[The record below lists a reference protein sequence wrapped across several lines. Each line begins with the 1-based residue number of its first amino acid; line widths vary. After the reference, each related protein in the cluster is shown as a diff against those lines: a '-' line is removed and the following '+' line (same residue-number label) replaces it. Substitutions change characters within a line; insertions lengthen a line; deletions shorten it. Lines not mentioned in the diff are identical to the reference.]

1 MCQCFVSMTNSES
14 PPRPAPVA
22 TNERADILDVIR
34 GFALGGVFLSNVY
47 IWLSGMIFVPRAQVE
62 ASLSGTIATVM
73 NGVYGVFIAGK
84 FMTMFTF
91 LFGLGLSVQFARAA
105 ERDDSA
111 VRRYLRRCF
120 ALVFLGVLHLS
131 LLWYGDIAHVYAI
144 IGLFVLLFRNRS
156 TKTLIVWG
164 LLLTLVSVP
173 VGMWIQFA
181 LPKYLQSAE
190 ALQAATAARLSHEEE
205 FNRQAMSVFQGQSY
219 WAMVRMNWATYW
231 EHFFGPIFLAYNFA
245 TLGNFLLGLAAGRLR
260 WFQDVAAHKT
270 AFKRLLGW
278 SALTGILALLVAA
291 AIRHFSASK
300 TPMQDGLFL
309 SILMPIL
316 SNVRTLSFALVYM
329 SAITLLYQRDFFKRF
344 FSIYIP
350 AGRMAISNY
359 FAQSAIGVFVFYGIG
374 LGHLGDLRP
383 RWIFAMPLAMFV
395 VQMVLSWLWLRYF
408 RFGPVEWISRSITYG
423 KLQSMRNR

>member
-1 MCQCFVSMTNSES
+1 MTNTES

-34 GFALGGVFLSNVY
+34 GFALGGVFIANVY
-47 IWLSGMIFVPRAQVE
+47 VWMSGMIFMPRDTVKE
-62 ASLSGTIATVM
+62 HLSGTLPKVM
-73 NGVYGVFIAGK
+73 DAVAGILIAGK

-91 LFGLGLSVQFARAA
+91 LFGLGLSVQFTRAA

-120 ALVFLGVLHLS
+120 ALVLLGVLHLS
-131 LLWYGDIAHVYAI
+131 LLWYGDISHVYAI
-144 IGLFVLLFRNRS
+144 IGLLVLVFRNRS
-156 TKTLIVWG
+156 TKTLIILG
-164 LLLTLVSVP
+164 LLLTLVAVP

-190 ALQAATAARLSHEEE
+190 ALEAATAARLAHEEA
-205 FNRQAMSVFQGQSY
+205 FNRQAMAVYQGQSY
-219 WAMVRMNWATYW
+219 WAMVRMNWATYR
-231 EHFFGPIFLAYNFA
+231 EHFSGPIFLAYHVS
-245 TLGNFLLGLAAGRLR
+245 TLGNFLLGLAAGRMR

-278 SALTGILALLVAA
+278 SALTGIVTLLVAA

-300 TPMQDGLFL
+300 TPMQDGFFL
-309 SILMPIL
+309 SILMPVL
-316 SNVRTLSFALVYM
+316 HNVRTLAFALVYM
-329 SAITLLYQRDFFKRF
+329 SAITLLYQRDFFKRI

-350 AGRMAISNY
+350 AGRMAVSNY

-383 RWIFAMPLAMFV
+383 RWVFAMPMAMFV
-395 VQMVLSWLWLRYF
+395 VQMIVSWLWLRYF
-408 RFGPVEWISRSITYG
+408 RFGPIEWISRSITYG
-423 KLQSMRNR
+423 KLQSMRNK